1 MIGKLENRVK
11 LAGEFMKGDLVTS
24 WSGIN
29 CSAIT
34 VEFGQQQ
41 SDVFHSHLANS
52 TIGHMPSTL
61 GLVWTSLGYNRVFG
75 NRSQAL

>member
-11 LAGEFMKGDLVTS
+11 LAGEIMKGDLVTS

-29 CSAIT
+29 CSAVT
-34 VEFGQQQ
+34 MEFGLQQ
-41 SDVFHSHLANS
+41 SDVFHSHQANS

>member
-11 LAGEFMKGDLVTS
+11 LAGEIMKGDLVTS

-29 CSAIT
+29 CSAVT
-34 VEFGQQQ
+34 MEFGLQR
-41 SDVFHSHLANS
+41 SYA
-52 TIGHMPSTL
+52 IGHMPSTL